1 MSGVG
6 KCGWVVLLLILCA
19 PAAAHLSRGP
29 GESHFSLRGWLL
41 SVCHQRSPLRG
52 TQRQNPQHPN
62 EPFNALEQQN
72 RSDSLY
78 SSLNPGLLVNE
89 TISVPRFIFVFPGA
103 DRVGPVPDPAF
114 LCTFLI

>member
-6 KCGWVVLLLILCA
+6 KCGWVILLLILCA

-29 GESHFSLRGWLL
+29 SLRGWLL
-41 SVCHQRSPLRG
+41 RVCHQRSPLRG
-52 TQRQNPQHPN
+52 TQRQNPQRPN
-62 EPFNALEQQN
+62 EPFNALEEQN
-72 RSDSLY
+72 RGDSLY
-78 SSLNPGLLVNE
+78 SSPNPGVLVNE
-89 TISVPRFIFVFPGA
+89 TISVPPFIFAFSGA